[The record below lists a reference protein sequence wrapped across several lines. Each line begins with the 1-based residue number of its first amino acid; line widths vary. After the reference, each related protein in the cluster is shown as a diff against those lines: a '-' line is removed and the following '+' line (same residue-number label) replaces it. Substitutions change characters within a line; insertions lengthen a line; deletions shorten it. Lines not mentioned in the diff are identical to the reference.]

1 MNYRYTTP
9 NNAMKGIEYLILR
22 FGLFLFFALITSPV
36 AIIAG
41 VMIECLDAY
50 EHLRILRWVFL
61 AILLAW
67 LFGLPWLV
75 NRAAQHM
82 TFENQKLGDAM
93 KGAFYDLR
101 LRLAFL
107 PVIGHWFN
115 FKSRDDDDHNA
126 S

>member
-1 MNYRYTTP
+1 
-9 NNAMKGIEYLILR
+9 MKGIEYLILR

-41 VMIECLDAY
+41 VMIMYLDAH
-50 EHLRILRWVFL
+50 EQFRMLRWVFVVV
-61 AILLAW
+61 LLAW

-75 NRAAQHM
+75 NRTAQHM
-82 TFENQKLGDAM
+82 VFENRRMGDAV
-93 KGAFYDLR
+93 KGACYDLR

-107 PVIGHWFN
+107 PIIGHWFDI
-115 FKSRDDDDHNA
+115 KSRDDEDHNA